1 MIEYNKENDLK
12 SYILDIISVLIVNM
26 VVVSIANNIFKNI
39 YVDGVFYIF
48 LVSFLLMVF
57 NVSIKPFL
65 RVFMLPINIYTLGL
79 TYPLINVIVLKL
91 IDLLLGK
98 HFVISGFIHTI
109 FISIFIS
116 VMTIII
122 DNLIGKVIRGVK

>member
-1 MIEYNKENDLK
+1 MIEYNKDNDLK

-26 VVVSIANNIFKNI
+26 VVISIANNIFKNI

-48 LVSFLLMVF
+48 LVSFLLMIF

-65 RVFMLPINIYTLGL
+65 RAFMLPINIYTLGL

-116 VMTIII
+116 IMTIII

>member
-26 VVVSIANNIFKNI
+26 VVISIANNIFKNI

-116 VMTIII
+116 IMTIII

>member
-98 HFVISGFIHTI
+98 HFVINGFIHTI

-116 VMTIII
+116 IMTIII
-122 DNLIGKVIRGVK
+122 DNLIGKAIRGVK

>member
-12 SYILDIISVLIVNM
+12 SYILDIISVLVVNM
-26 VVVSIANNIFKNI
+26 VVISIANNIFKNI

-48 LVSFLLMVF
+48 LVSFLLMIF

-116 VMTIII
+116 IMTIII

>member
-91 IDLLLGK
+91 IDLLLVK

>member
-26 VVVSIANNIFKNI
+26 VVISIANNIFKNI

-48 LVSFLLMVF
+48 LVSILLMIF

-116 VMTIII
+116 IMTIII

>member
-98 HFVISGFIHTI
+98 HFVIGGFIHTI

>member
-48 LVSFLLMVF
+48 LLSFLLMVF

-98 HFVISGFIHTI
+98 HFVINGFIHTI
-109 FISIFIS
+109 FISIFIYI
-116 VMTIII
+116 MTIII

>member
-122 DNLIGKVIRGVK
+122 DNLIGKVIRGC

>member
-79 TYPLINVIVLKL
+79 TYPLINVIVLKS

-98 HFVISGFIHTI
+98 HFVIRGFIHTI

-116 VMTIII
+116 IMTIII

>member
-98 HFVISGFIHTI
+98 HFVINGFIHTI
-109 FISIFIS
+109 IISIFIS
-116 VMTIII
+116 IMTIII

>member
-26 VVVSIANNIFKNI
+26 VVVSIVNNIFKNI

-98 HFVISGFIHTI
+98 HFVINGFIHTI

-116 VMTIII
+116 IMTIII

>member
-79 TYPLINVIVLKL
+79 TYPLINAQ
-91 IDLLLGK
+91 
-98 HFVISGFIHTI
+98 F
-109 FISIFIS
+109 
-116 VMTIII
+116 
-122 DNLIGKVIRGVK
+122 

>member
-26 VVVSIANNIFKNI
+26 VVVSITNNIFKNI

-98 HFVISGFIHTI
+98 HFVINGFIHTI
-109 FISIFIS
+109 IISIFIS
-116 VMTIII
+116 IMTIII